1 MDRLIVY
8 PDGVAQPGVEFETAN
23 GFVQRVVSAVANSG
37 QMGCLPDAEET
48 AEILNAYFAARAA
61 LSPSSES

>member
-1 MDRLIVY
+1 
-8 PDGVAQPGVEFETAN
+8 
-23 GFVQRVVSAVANSG
+23 
-37 QMGCLPDAEET
+37 MGCLPDAEET